1 MIKIKNKKFILLLI
15 LSAVLFLSGILL
27 LINREYAI
35 SVIEHIGSVIMSKI
49 SIHQEVDVYDGMR
62 MEEGDTIRTG
72 KESSALMEID
82 ENKIIKMGEFTNAT
96 FEELKTEAGN
106 SVTKI
111 FMDSGT
117 LFNDIKK
124 KLEGNDS
131 YTVTTPNSTVSVRG
145 TYFVIR
151 VGDDPVTGKK
161 YTQVSVY
168 DGTVKM
174 TYLDENGQQK
184 EIFVDKGNEC
194 TIKDEAAKI
203 TQNLDYSQFDEEQLE
218 RLLELA
224 IEKNGKVGYQ
234 QEEIEEQIKYKKVK
248 TVTTKDVIV
257 NSSENS
263 LDSSNNDS
271 SQPEETTETPPQE
284 ETPVQTPP
292 EEIKQ
297 QEIVPELPKEEVPLV
312 IEEQKL
318 PEGEILPEEQQQQ
331 ENIILPNPKQYASY
345 QPQKLVVEGVEEAE
359 ELYQSINE
367 RKETFSEKQLEEIGW
382 SKVQQIHEQ
391 VENIKK
397 ANEILDAINGL
408 SQPAEITVAEKDD
421 VYEAR
426 SMYRAASEEIKKII
440 PEVSLSK
447 LSDCEE
453 SLSYVLGFDSRFK
466 DKGLEEVTEEE
477 KQDFIQMY
485 SKLSQQQRQE
495 LSPELVNT
503 LVQNNID
510 IEKVAEEEKT
520 NKEKALEEEQASKA
534 EEKIEYVASENGNDV
549 IFQKETGSIEEE
561 TIVKT
566 KSSAKSID
574 LKKVDNQKKIQLSV
588 VSTKEVPVET
598 IKSDLNEDME
608 IIACYDIKL
617 MALSETGEQIEVQPK
632 DGSKIDI
639 MIQVPKEYEQSQNF
653 AIWHV
658 KGKDNINSIGSFE
671 TVKENDVLFLKFEV
685 DSFSQFVVAALKKVA
700 ESKSFVSV
708 TVAKLQNS
716 IDRLINPDYREPIA
730 YMLFV
735 VSFGLI
741 ILTIWFYKKENKK
754 KKEQKE

>member
-15 LSAVLFLSGILL
+15 LSAVLFLSGIFL

-49 SIHQEVDVYDGMR
+49 SIHQDVEVYDGMR
-62 MEEGDTIRTG
+62 MEEGDTIKTG

-145 TYFVIR
+145 TYFVVR

-194 TIKDEAAKI
+194 TIKDETAKV
-203 TQNLDYSQFDEEQLE
+203 TENLDYGQFDEEQLQ

-224 IEKNGKVGYQ
+224 IEKSGNVGYE
-234 QEEIEEQIKYKKVK
+234 QEEIEKQIKYKKVK
-248 TVTTKDVIV
+248 TVTTENVTV
-257 NSSENS
+257 SSS
-263 LDSSNNDS
+263 DSSKNDS
-271 SQPEETTETPPQE
+271 LQTEETAEVLETPQPKEVPMQI
-284 ETPVQTPP
+284 PP
-292 EEIKQ
+292 EEIKP
-297 QEIVPELPKEEVPLV
+297 QEIVPELPQEEVPLI

-318 PEGEILPEEQQQQ
+318 PEEEILPEEQEQQ
-331 ENIILPNPKQYASY
+331 ETIILPSPKQYASY
-345 QPQKLVVEGVEEAE
+345 QAQKLVVEGVEEAE

-367 RKETFSEKQLEEIGW
+367 RKESFSEKQLEEIGW
-382 SKVQQIHEQ
+382 SKVQEIHEQ
-391 VENIKK
+391 VENTKK

-408 SQPAEITVAEKDD
+408 SQPAEITTAEKDA

-426 SMYRAASEEIKKII
+426 KMYQEADEEVKAII
-440 PEVSLSK
+440 PEISLSK

-466 DKGLEEVTEEE
+466 DKELEKVTEEE
-477 KQDFIQMY
+477 KQDFIKMY

-495 LSPELVNT
+495 LNPEIINT
-503 LVQNNID
+503 LVQNPVLEEVPEQENPKEENA
-510 IEKVAEEEKT
+510 IEKEKPTEIEEKV
-520 NKEKALEEEQASKA
+520 
-534 EEKIEYVASENGNDV
+534 EYVASENGNDIV
-549 IFQKETGSIEEE
+549 FQKETGSIEEE

-566 KSSAKSID
+566 RSSAKSIN

-588 VSTKEVPVET
+588 VSTKEVPVEA

-617 MALSETGEQIEVQPK
+617 MALSDTGEEIEVQPK

-639 MIQVPKEYEQSQNF
+639 MIQIPKEYEQSQNF

-658 KGKDNINSIGSFE
+658 KGKDNISSVGSFE
-671 TVKENDVLFLKFEV
+671 IVKENEVLFLKFEV

-716 IDRLINPDYREPIA
+716 IDRLVDPGYRQPIA
-730 YMLFV
+730 YTFFAI
-735 VSFGLI
+735 SFGLI
-741 ILTIWFYKKENKK
+741 ISAIWFYKKENKK
-754 KKEQKE
+754 KKE